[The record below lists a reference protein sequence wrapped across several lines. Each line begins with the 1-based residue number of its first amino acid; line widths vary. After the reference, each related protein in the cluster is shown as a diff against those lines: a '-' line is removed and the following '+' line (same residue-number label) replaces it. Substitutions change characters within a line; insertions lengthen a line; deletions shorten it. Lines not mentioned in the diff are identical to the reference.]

1 MNENKTAQIK
11 QIVAKIDTDNIVSYL
26 QEHSSSKTLKQI
38 IRYSKKI
45 SENNDE
51 KMVFKLGVKIAY
63 NLDTIC
69 DLDKAGY
76 VKDEKEK
83 KHWLEISEELFKHT
97 IGKKK

>member
-1 MNENKTAQIK
+1 MNESKIAQIK
-11 QIVAKIDTDNIVSYL
+11 NTVEKIDIGKIAVYL
-26 QEHSSSKTLKQI
+26 QEHSSSKTLKEI

-45 SENNDE
+45 LESNDE
-51 KMVFKLGVKIAY
+51 KTVFKLGVKIAY

-76 VKDEKEK
+76 VKNEAEK
-83 KHWLEISEELFKHT
+83 KDWLELSEELFKHT

>member
-11 QIVAKIDTDNIVSYL
+11 QIVAKIDTDNIASYL

-83 KHWLEISEELFKHT
+83 KH
-97 IGKKK
+97 